1 MTGFFDGG
9 KLYVK
14 KISILDLR
22 YQRRGWANNGD
33 LISREYAGTSA
44 LKGDYTGRGKSYKEK
59 VIILTKKA
67 LYVCTFHYRLEKV
80 MQFQRIGLGEITY
93 EYILSTLYPSCASPE
108 DNYDFVVYYQA
119 SGETSSLNTG
129 SMLI

>member
-1 MTGFFDGG
+1 
-9 KLYVK
+9 
-14 KISILDLR
+14 
-22 YQRRGWANNGD
+22 WANNGD

-119 SGETSSLNTG
+119 SGAQRFMAFKAFRSNLVGEATKFDGGG
-129 SMLI
+129 SCGY